1 MPELLQELRAEISKL
16 EPGEEIS
23 LVRLKDKFPKTQAGE
38 LRRLVEDQKDL
49 AGILG
54 ASLCRLGEIKRVATT
69 DRFRKYLEDLPPG
82 TKLSYLSIRQEYGYD
97 LVRYERAMIENHDLI
112 EWLGRGQFAKRGGGA
127 ELSTA
132 VMKRETIPFSSEQI
146 KFGEGKVQKICSL
159 CNGTGRMILNRSS
172 TGLKDCKYCNG
183 NGLYWGLPDLSEA
196 PIVEPQKE
204 VINLDPKRKTGKRW
218 KTLWPA
224 NKPCPKCAMV
234 MKVVNQ
240 RWVEVSPEL
249 AIKFP
254 AIKDL
259 KSFSVRDYECAGCG
273 HSLKSEI

>member
-112 EWLGRGQFAKRGGGA
+112 EWLGRGQF
-127 ELSTA
+127 
-132 VMKRETIPFSSEQI
+132 
-146 KFGEGKVQKICSL
+146 
-159 CNGTGRMILNRSS
+159 
-172 TGLKDCKYCNG
+172 
-183 NGLYWGLPDLSEA
+183 
-196 PIVEPQKE
+196 
-204 VINLDPKRKTGKRW
+204 
-218 KTLWPA
+218 
-224 NKPCPKCAMV
+224 
-234 MKVVNQ
+234 
-240 RWVEVSPEL
+240 
-249 AIKFP
+249 
-254 AIKDL
+254 
-259 KSFSVRDYECAGCG
+259 
-273 HSLKSEI
+273 